1 MNLLGLDLGSRLT
14 GACCGDGAQLPHV
27 DTWEF
32 QPCGDDYGA
41 LLVQLDDYL
50 NVAHARFGFQ
60 AVAYEAPILITRD
73 RKGSGYGDNL
83 RKLRLLYPLGAHVEF
98 WCKRRGIEDCFEVSI
113 ASIKK
118 EVTGNAYAAKD
129 DMVAMAQKVGL
140 QLPRGEKAKDAA
152 DSWGAWLLL
161 LRHMKPSLSPAWDK
175 KIWSP
180 KGALL

>member
-1 MNLLGLDLGSRLT
+1 MNLLGLDLGSRLS

-32 QPCGDDYGA
+32 DPCGDDYGA

-50 NVAHARFGFQ
+50 NVTHARFGFE
-60 AVAYEAPILITRD
+60 AVAYEAPILITRG
-73 RKGSGYGDNL
+73 RNGEHYGDNL

-98 WCKRRGIEDCFEVSI
+98 WCKRHEVECFEVSI
-113 ASIKK
+113 AAIKK

-129 DMVAMAQKVGL
+129 DMVAIAEKVGL
-140 QLPRGEKAKDAA
+140 QLPSGEKAKDAA
-152 DSWGAWLLL
+152 DAWGAWLLL
-161 LRHMKPSLSPAWDK
+161 LRDINPALSREWDAR
-175 KIWSP
+175 IWTP